1 MHPSL
6 HVGWNIVTTD
16 KVIEALFASVFKNK
30 TNCSWGFQ
38 APELEESD
46 GEQKETLIN
55 QKILWEYMQQ

>member
-1 MHPSL
+1 M
-6 HVGWNIVTTD
+6 D